1 MLFFN
6 SPLCHDK
13 RMNRSNT
20 ADYLAILQ
28 PHIGSHIEHQGR
40 HCQLIEILQQQPPI
54 LVFRCET
61 GDKPQ
66 IQSNQHGNA
75 ARRVAETY
83 NISLLNDTATDLH
96 PVAKTCLP
104 DSIHQSLREA
114 LLKA

>member
-1 MLFFN
+1 
-6 SPLCHDK
+6 
-13 RMNRSNT
+13 MNESET
-20 ADYLAILQ
+20 IDYLSILQ
-28 PHIGSHIEHQGR
+28 SHIGVYTQHQGR
-40 HCQLIEILQQQPPI
+40 RCQLIEILQQQPPI

-61 GDKPQ
+61 DDKPH

-75 ARRVAETY
+75 SRRVPETY

-104 DSIHQSLREA
+104 DSIHQPLRDA